1 MRLIELE
8 AVGMIFKTK
17 EECEAVLPALRK
29 KYLGGDDNV

>member
-8 AVGMIFKTK
+8 AAGIIFKTK
-17 EECEAVLPALRK
+17 EECEAALPALRE